1 MGQTAWVYIVLVFLA
16 GGAWLLSRRMGRAAG
31 SWRMPGWLQHAW
43 GASQPSAVAGAAAE
57 EAERIAAV
65 LEDIHRELA
74 GDGMRLRED
83 VAVALECMNDE
94 IRDELAR
101 LREELADVRNQL
113 SALQQA
119 LPAWNMASKV
129 PFAANR
135 SAGSTSTAQGAAAVN
150 ETREKAQSGDPPGMA
165 DADAERYFRILEAW
179 QSGKSKEQVAL
190 ETGVSLAEVERVV
203 DLMTRPGTGAM

>member
-1 MGQTAWVYIVLVFLA
+1 MGQTAWVYLVLVLLA
-16 GGAWLLSRRMGRAAG
+16 GAAWLLSRRMGRVAG
-31 SWRMPGWLQHAW
+31 RWRVPDWLQHAW
-43 GASQPSAVAGAAAE
+43 GTPQTPADAGAAAE

-74 GDGMRLRED
+74 GDGTRLRAD

-94 IRDELAR
+94 IRSELAR
-101 LREELADVRNQL
+101 LREELADVRTQL

-119 LPAWNMASKV
+119 LPGCN
-129 PFAANR
+129 AAPAPEAATR
-135 SAGSTSTAQGAAAVN
+135 AAGRTPTMEEAAAVTGMP
-150 ETREKAQSGDPPGMA
+150 EEVQPGPLSGLA

-179 QSGKSKEQVAL
+179 QAGKSKEQVAM
-190 ETGVSLAEVERVV
+190 ETGVSLAEVDRVV